1 MSWVYCV
8 ESYTESVW
16 KDQSEDA
23 LLKMEQSKPE
33 KHRISHL
40 NNTYTILQES
50 EFISEGIT
58 QQSCDMLLIFCYR
71 EFQQKNRIISG
82 FHITLGRRN
91 GFTCGKRKE
100 ERFWILFLYL
110 VQQNHSRE
118 KKSKQTCQRCLGIE
132 SISEEKPNFD
142 ILIIYFNIH
151 LWYSSIH
158 LALRLELRMRIKS
171 DENFQ
176 TYPSPKYLGNTY
188 LQYKAIHFEIQRK
201 FFRNILSPTSDLLLA
216 VII

>member
-1 MSWVYCV
+1 MYCV

-71 EFQQKNRIISG
+71 EFQQKNII
-82 FHITLGRRN
+82 I
-91 GFTCGKRKE
+91 
-100 ERFWILFLYL
+100 
-110 VQQNHSRE
+110 
-118 KKSKQTCQRCLGIE
+118 
-132 SISEEKPNFD
+132 
-142 ILIIYFNIH
+142 
-151 LWYSSIH
+151 
-158 LALRLELRMRIKS
+158 
-171 DENFQ
+171 
-176 TYPSPKYLGNTY
+176 
-188 LQYKAIHFEIQRK
+188 
-201 FFRNILSPTSDLLLA
+201 
-216 VII
+216 